1 MSPARERQPFPNLLE
16 ESVSADPAR
25 SMPKSDVPHRSGVVH
40 SLPHARISAFGLSHR
55 GRVRARNEDAYL
67 VARHLGLFAVSD
79 GMGGAAA
86 GEVASRM
93 ALDEMGAAFEE
104 TDLAGSAPALAEAV
118 ARANGHVFAAAQGDT
133 AKTGMGATLT
143 ALRLVPGGAAVIH
156 VGDSRAYLFRRGQLH
171 QLTLDH
177 SLVAEQVRAGKMTEE
192 EARRS
197 PFRHIISR
205 AIGTHAGVNADEH
218 PVEVESGDT
227 VLLCTDGLHGV
238 VGDEAIAR
246 ILSARA
252 DVARTARD
260 LVGAAL
266 DAGGPDNIAVVLVHV
281 DDDVGAL

>member
-1 MSPARERQPFPNLLE
+1 MSQARERPPFPDLLE
-16 ESVSADPAR
+16 DSVSADPAR
-25 SMPKSDVPHRSGVVH
+25 SVPKSGAPHRSGVVH
-40 SLPHARISAFGLSHR
+40 ALSHARISAFGLSHR

-86 GEVASRM
+86 GEVASGM
-93 ALDEMGAAFEE
+93 TIDELRATFEE
-104 TDLAGSAPALAEAV
+104 TDLVGSTPALSEAV
-118 ARANGHVFAAAQGDT
+118 ARANAHVFAAAQGDT

-156 VGDSRAYLFRRGQLH
+156 VGDSRAYMFRGGQLL

-177 SLVAEQVRAGKMTEE
+177 ALVAEQVRAGQMTEE

-205 AIGTHAGVNADEH
+205 AIGTHSEVTADEH
-218 PVEVESGDT
+218 PVAVEPGDT
-227 VLLCTDGLHGV
+227 ILLCTDGLHGV

-246 ILSARA
+246 LLSARD
-252 DVARTARD
+252 DVARTATN

-266 DAGGPDNIAVVLVHV
+266 EAGGPDNIAVVLVHIE
-281 DDDVGAL
+281 DDERGL